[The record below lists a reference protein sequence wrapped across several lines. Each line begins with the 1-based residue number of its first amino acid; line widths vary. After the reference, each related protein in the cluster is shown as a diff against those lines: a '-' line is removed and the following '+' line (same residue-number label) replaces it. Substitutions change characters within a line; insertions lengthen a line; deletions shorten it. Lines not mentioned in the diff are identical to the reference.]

1 MTPAAVTSMPLRDY
15 QDEAIRA
22 LGQLYA
28 RGQRRLLVGLPTGT
42 GKTVVFGTL
51 AAKAHAK
58 SAWRVLVLAH
68 RDELIEQA
76 VAKILMIRP
85 DLAMHVGVVKAQRN
99 EWDKDIVVA
108 SVQSLHR
115 RRLEQ
120 IPRDQFDLVVT
131 DEAHHSAADTYVA
144 ILRWLGAAP
153 CLKCEKCGGAGERS
167 AAIGTVGTETC
178 PDCGG
183 SGWQLGVAPTEHEA
197 FSVGVSAT
205 LFRADQRNLGDV
217 WQDVAYHRTILEMI
231 AAGHLCDLG
240 GIRVELD
247 LNLDKVKRS
256 RGDYQDGALGE
267 ALMDAGAPEHAV
279 EAYREHAEG
288 RKTIV
293 FTPTVA
299 LSQAM
304 RDAFVDAG
312 YAAEHVDGTTPID
325 ERRAILRR
333 FHSGET
339 MILSNC
345 AVLTEGFDEPDVA
358 CVIMARPTSSKLL
371 YVQCVG
377 RGTRTHPS
385 KRSTRNPD
393 AQWGPGCLVLD
404 LRGNTKKHSLVTIP
418 QLMAEKRADQPAGA
432 GLDPEVIELMEERGL
447 SVVDAIEL
455 QDEMVANGT
464 LRATRIN
471 LFSQR
476 AGNWI
481 EVDAKTWTLGGTIK
495 AVQEDDQTWRVV
507 VRQRG
512 ESARVVAQGLSL
524 EYAQGVA
531 EDQAALL
538 EIGRFVQRDAA
549 WRKRPASDRQRK
561 ALWRFGHRTE
571 SKQPELLAGEASD
584 LLDAAIAAMDD

>member
-1 MTPAAVTSMPLRDY
+1 
-15 QDEAIRA
+15 
-22 LGQLYA
+22 
-28 RGQRRLLVGLPTGT
+28 
-42 GKTVVFGTL
+42 
-51 AAKAHAK
+51 
-58 SAWRVLVLAH
+58 
-68 RDELIEQA
+68 
-76 VAKILMIRP
+76 
-85 DLAMHVGVVKAQRN
+85 
-99 EWDKDIVVA
+99 
-108 SVQSLHR
+108 
-115 RRLEQ
+115 
-120 IPRDQFDLVVT
+120 
-131 DEAHHSAADTYVA
+131 
-144 ILRWLGAAP
+144 
-153 CLKCEKCGGAGERS
+153 
-167 AAIGTVGTETC
+167 
-178 PDCGG
+178 
-183 SGWQLGVAPTEHEA
+183 
-197 FSVGVSAT
+197 
-205 LFRADQRNLGDV
+205 
-217 WQDVAYHRTILEMI
+217 MI

-393 AQWGPGCLVLD
+393 AQWQPGCLVLD